1 MTAPVFGQMRRR
13 LALWYTGVTAVLVV
27 LFAVAGYGYVQATLS
42 ERIDDTLD
50 HVVEVVRATLPA
62 TPPVWPTDVDEDQVA
77 LEWFA
82 PTGERLWSTLDMTV
96 VPPLH
101 PGPWR
106 ETVSIGGGEALR
118 QVTQPIYR
126 DGELLGYVRVSHPW
140 FEVTKPI
147 RQLVRDLTVGGI
159 VALAL
164 VGIAGWFLAGLA
176 LAPVRQSYQQLEQF
190 TADASHELRSPLA
203 SLQMNWELLHSQYGD
218 QPQIRA
224 MGHLIQRLGRLV
236 DDLLFLARQDTQGM
250 GAGEPCVVN
259 EVVKD
264 VLAEQGALAA
274 AKGVHIQV
282 EPAPETLLV
291 WGNRQQLLRL
301 LTNVVRNAWQYTP
314 PGGQVTVRS
323 RSEGQDVVIEIQDT
337 GIGIPPQELPRVF
350 DRFYRVDRA
359 REWGGGT
366 GLGLAI
372 ARSIVQAHRGTIH
385 LHSQPGQGTL
395 VTITLPRFKGA
406 THREPAT
413 QRSHPNSTTPPN
425 YRL

>member
-1 MTAPVFGQMRRR
+1 MRRR

-42 ERIDDTLD
+42 DRIDDTLD
-50 HVVEVVRATLPA
+50 HVVEVVQATLPQQ
-62 TPPVWPTDVDEDQVA
+62 PPVWPTDVQEDQVA

-106 ETVSIGGGEALR
+106 ETVSIGAGEALR

-126 DGELLGYVRVSHPW
+126 DGELLGYLRVSHPW
-140 FEVTKPI
+140 FEVTKPV
-147 RQLVRDLTVGGI
+147 RQLLVDLTVGG
-159 VALAL
+159 VLAL
-164 VGIAGWFLAGLA
+164 MVVAVAGWFLAGLA

-203 SLQMNWELLHSQYGD
+203 SLQMNWELVHSQYGD
-218 QPQIRA
+218 QPPIRA

-236 DDLLFLARQDTQGM
+236 DDLLFLARQETQGL
-250 GAGEPCVVN
+250 GVGEPCRVN
-259 EVVKD
+259 DVVKE
-264 VLAEQGALAA
+264 VLAEQQVFAS
-274 AKGVHIQV
+274 AKGVPMQAELGP
-282 EPAPETLLV
+282 EPLWV
-291 WGNRQQLLRL
+291 WGNRSQLLRL

-314 PGGQVTVRS
+314 PGGQVTVRCHGD
-323 RSEGQDVVIEIQDT
+323 GQDVVIEVQDT
-337 GIGIPPQELPRVF
+337 GVGIPPQDLPRVF

-372 ARSIVQAHRGTIH
+372 ARSIVQVHRGSIQ
-385 LHSQPGQGTL
+385 LHSQPGQGTR

-406 THREPAT
+406 IHREPAT
-413 QRSHPNSTTPPN
+413 PPSRPN
-425 YRL
+425 